1 MGQNPENYLNFTHLW
16 KIYML
21 EIFQWEFSMNEVD
34 HPIKIQKKLKPL
46 KGVLN
51 KINGV
56 KSLGKLDGDQVDN
69 LWNWIERPIL
79 NNFSWLRTQM
89 LQIPRREGI

>member
-34 HPIKIQKKLKPL
+34 PIRLQKTLKLS
-46 KGVLN
+46 KGVLS

-56 KSLGKLDGDQVDN
+56 KSLSKLDGDQVEY
-69 LWNWIERPIL
+69 L
-79 NNFSWLRTQM
+79 
-89 LQIPRREGI
+89 